1 MTQAVKRERENAFYR
16 RVKIVSVLLVNSP
29 QSFLEVHRVGE
40 KRKSGEFLAYP
51 PLGILYLA
59 SVLEKE
65 GIEVNIID
73 CPARGSGTKEVAHAI
88 EKEKPSIVGISA
100 TTPQTRTTVQLA
112 KTLKKNFGRGMV
124 IGLGGAHVTADP
136 DFINRFP
143 YFDFALTGE
152 GEITFTRIVKEI
164 LKGKKIKGI
173 YHGKAPANLDD
184 IPFPARHLIDND
196 LYFMPIHGKKFT
208 SILGSR
214 GCPYNCL
221 YCSRP
226 VIGRNVRY
234 RSPRNVIDEM
244 EECIREYG
252 IEWFQF
258 VDDTMTLNRNH
269 TIQFCE
275 EVIDRKLEVEW
286 GCQTRVDL
294 VDENLLMTMYTS
306 GCREIS
312 FGVESGNERIRKIL
326 RKSFSTETVFKAFKL
341 CRKIGIETV
350 AFFML
355 GLPTETTKELFQTVN
370 FGKKIDASYIAV
382 HVTTPFPGSDL
393 FTLAINEE
401 SIPIDIWDKYTRNE
415 FGNNLPTYVP
425 NTLTRKSLLEAQ
437 KQAYR
442 NFYFRPQ
449 YILRRLFLDTHSMKK
464 LKQDLRTALILMR
477 L

>member
-1 MTQAVKRERENAFYR
+1 M
-16 RVKIVSVLLVNSP
+16 SVLLVNPP

-40 KRKSGEFLAYP
+40 KRKSEELLSYP

-73 CPARGSGTKEVAHAI
+73 CPACGSGTKEVVHAI
-88 EKEKPSIVGISA
+88 EKEKSSIVGISA

-112 KTLKKNFGRGMV
+112 KILKENFGRDMV
-124 IGLGGAHVTADP
+124 IGLGGAHVSADP

-173 YHGKAPANLDD
+173 YHGKAPADLDD

-258 VDDTMTLNRNH
+258 VDDTL
-269 TIQFCE
+269 TINKKHVAQICIE
-275 EVIDRKLEVEW
+275 MIKQKMDVGW

-294 VDENLLMTMYTS
+294 VDENLLRIMHEA

-312 FGVESGNERIRKIL
+312 FGIESGNERVRSIIRKPF
-326 RKSFSTETVFKAFKL
+326 KDEEVFRAFRL
-341 CRKIGIETV
+341 CRKIGIETT

-355 GLPTETTKELFQTVN
+355 GLPTETKDELYQTIG
-370 FGKKIDASYIAV
+370 FSIKIDADYILV
-382 HVTTPFPGSDL
+382 HLTTPFPGSDL
-393 FTLAINEE
+393 FAMGIDQRVI
-401 SIPIDIWDKYTRNE
+401 SVDIWDKYVRNE
-415 FGNNLPTYVP
+415 LGDELPIYVH
-425 NTLTRKSLLEAQ
+425 NTLTRRDLIEAQ
-437 KQAYR
+437 KDAYR
-442 NFYFRPQ
+442 RFYFRPR
-449 YILRRLFLDTHSMKK
+449 YIFRRMTSDFRSMNRLRRD
-464 LKQDLRTALILMR
+464 LKSGITLLKVFYS
-477 L
+477 